1 MVGSSSPGPLVGR
14 TYSLPDGLR
23 IRLRLSRAR
32 DAVGIA
38 RLLERDPQSLDVAR
52 LVRFDPR
59 RRAVIC
65 ATTLIDA
72 AETVIGVGAIDLDA
86 AQPDALLVADE
97 LDGALRELLGEAL
110 VCYANAV
117 ASRRVA

>member
-1 MVGSSSPGPLVGR
+1 MVESFNPGPLVGR

-23 IRLRLSRAR
+23 VRLRLSRPR
-32 DAVGIA
+32 DAAAIA
-38 RLLERDPQSLDVAR
+38 RLIERDPQTLDVAR

-59 RRAVIC
+59 RRAIIC
-65 ATTLIDA
+65 ATALIDA
-72 AETVIGVGAIDLDA
+72 TETMIGVGAIDLDA
-86 AQPDALLVADE
+86 AEPHTLVVADE